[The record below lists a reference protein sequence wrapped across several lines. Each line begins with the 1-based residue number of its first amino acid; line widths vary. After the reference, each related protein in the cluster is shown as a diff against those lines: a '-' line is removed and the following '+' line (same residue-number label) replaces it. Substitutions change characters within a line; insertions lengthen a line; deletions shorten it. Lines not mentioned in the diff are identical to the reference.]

1 MTSNDPDPG
10 GRFGRWRGAFDAE
23 YSASTPLTISLAAA
37 VLFGIPRVASAGYS
51 MTAQALYV
59 AALGSA
65 LVLLATNVLELRA
78 RV

>member
-1 MTSNDPDPG
+1 MSSRTL
-10 GRFGRWRGAFDAE
+10 FAVA
-23 YSASTPLTISLAAA
+23 LAIA
-37 VLFGIPRVASAGYS
+37 VLFGIPRVANAGYPT
-51 MTAQALYV
+51 TAQALYV